1 MAADGDDTLTGG
13 LGNDVL
19 EGGGGSD
26 VAVFAGAMSAF
37 TFSAS
42 SDGTLTVTDTNA
54 GTSLGVDTVSGVE
67 ALQFTD
73 GVLTV
78 TTLSDGRVTLT
89 GDGGSNEVTVVGET
103 PVTLEGGYG
112 DDILTGGSGSDDLE
126 GGSGSDTVYGGDGSD
141 FIDGDDGS
149 DALFGEGGSDDID
162 GGLGND
168 TLDGGLGSD
177 VLDGGEGDD
186 TLLGQDGDDTL
197 AGGTGDDT
205 IIGGDGADVAVF
217 AGNKENY
224 VFSVAADGTLTVT
237 DTNTSQGVD
246 TVSGVET
253 LRFDDGDLSVATAED
268 GHVTLT
274 GSDADDVITIGEG
287 ISSGLRAEYYIN
299 TGGNGNF
306 DAGTLYTTRTDA
318 NINFEQ
324 MWDGALPSNSPGG
337 NSNFAVRWT
346 GFIKGPAD
354 GQVNFY
360 GRHDDGARLVIDGQ
374 SIFNNWSNQGP
385 SNYNSNGSLTMEA
398 GKLYPFTLE
407 MFENGGGDVMRLDW
421 SFPGQGITT
430 VSNEYYF
437 NDADTAN
444 AASVGLAIEGSGG
457 VDTIIASNNA
467 DQISGG
473 EGDDIV
479 LGGGGSDVIY
489 GNAGSDDLSGEDGED
504 TLIGGLGDDT
514 LTGGSGS
521 DTIEGGA
528 GNDDLSGGAGSDTLV
543 GGVGSDTIDGGDG
556 ADVAVF
562 AGIRVITHLRL
573 LRMD

>member
-1 MAADGDDTLTGG
+1 M
-13 LGNDVL
+13 
-19 EGGGGSD
+19 
-26 VAVFAGAMSAF
+26 
-37 TFSAS
+37 
-42 SDGTLTVTDTNA
+42 
-54 GTSLGVDTVSGVE
+54 
-67 ALQFTD
+67 
-73 GVLTV
+73 
-78 TTLSDGRVTLT
+78 
-89 GDGGSNEVTVVGET
+89 
-103 PVTLEGGYG
+103 
-112 DDILTGGSGSDDLE
+112 
-126 GGSGSDTVYGGDGSD
+126 
-141 FIDGDDGS
+141 
-149 DALFGEGGSDDID
+149 
-162 GGLGND
+162 
-168 TLDGGLGSD
+168 
-177 VLDGGEGDD
+177 
-186 TLLGQDGDDTL
+186 
-197 AGGTGDDT
+197 
-205 IIGGDGADVAVF
+205 
-217 AGNKENY
+217 
-224 VFSVAADGTLTVT
+224 
-237 DTNTSQGVD
+237 
-246 TVSGVET
+246 
-253 LRFDDGDLSVATAED
+253 
-268 GHVTLT
+268 
-274 GSDADDVITIGEG
+274 
-287 ISSGLRAEYYIN
+287 RAR
-299 TGGNGNF
+299 
-306 DAGTLYTTRTDA
+306 LYTTRTDA

-457 VDTIIASNNA
+457 VDTIVASNNA

-489 GNAGSDDLSGEDGED
+489 GNAGSDDLSGEDGDD
-504 TLIGGLGDDT
+504 TLIGGLDDDT

-528 GNDDLSGGAGSDTLV
+528 GNDAIDGGAGSDTLI
-543 GGVGSDTIDGGDG
+543 GGIGSDTLDGGDG

-562 AGIRVITHLRL
+562 AGVQGDYTFASSEDGLTVTVTDRSTGDVDTVTNVETLQFDDGDIAVSHDGTGLVLMGQSTDNIEVVGPVGVTVLGEAGNDTLTGGDGNDTIDGGEGDDTLTGGLGDDVIIASEGYDQIEGGAGTDTISFAMTRLMPHLINLQQPTNSQTRPAFMWIWNRVPMTVRSIRHRVMRNSLAN
-573 LRMD
+573 